1 MHLILHLIECLEQ
14 YGPTSA
20 FSAERLVILVY
31 LLLQLKVN
39 LFKDASHLILMSG
52 HRTSIVTVKHQAA
65 TLVNTLLCWNM
76 SGTSLMEGD
85 MAKKGENLL
94 DIYKCY
100 LSAFEN
106 TGVVIHCE
114 CYVQLSQCKHFC
126 TRHL

>member
-1 MHLILHLIECLEQ
+1 M
-14 YGPTSA
+14 
-20 FSAERLVILVY
+20 
-31 LLLQLKVN
+31 N
-39 LFKDASHLILMSG
+39 LFKDASHLILMSAG
-52 HRTSIVTVKHQAA
+52 HRTSIVTVKHQVV

-114 CYVQLSQCKHFC
+114 RYVQLSQCKRFC